1 MAAEQLGSKTYL
13 VGQPLTLSGFEIV
26 DSTYGFEEDG
36 ETRYVG
42 NGKFGAD
49 ITYSRRQTL
58 SVTLDVLA
66 GEGGGDPS
74 IYVEGGQ
81 IATEVFKLADGTTNT
96 AWKIR
101 SATPGRTKGVAT
113 LQLELIQL
121 GDLIT

>member
-1 MAAEQLGSKTYL
+1 MAAEQIGPKTYL
-13 VGQPLTLSGFEIV
+13 VGQPLTLSGFEVV

-36 ETRYVG
+36 ETRYTG
-42 NGKFGAD
+42 NGTFGGD

-74 IYVEGGQ
+74 TYVEGGE
-81 IATEVFKLADGTTNT
+81 ISSGVFNLADGTTT
-96 AWKIR
+96 TGWKIR